1 MRHNVS
7 MLRSA
12 ARLALLALCLFAL
25 ACNFG
30 EKKAPAAPKLV
41 APTEGEARRFAE
53 EFIEAVSKP
62 NVTRASAMIDW
73 DVLLARATADT
84 TAPARFHAGFLKGAK
99 ESASTSSYAKQLASM
114 AEQGAK
120 LSLLR
125 VRGDENGR
133 SALIRILPAGGG
145 VSYSEMLLTKD
156 ASGTVRAADVY
167 IYATGEYMSDTFKRM
182 YKFAAGSEPTFMERL
197 QKKKNPVVRMASMY
211 KEMGDHVTSGRHVQA
226 VALFQQMP
234 PELRKEKSILV
245 GYVTASSNLDN
256 EQYQKAIEELRKA
269 YPNESG
275 IDLMLID
282 GFILKERWDDAL
294 AAIDRLDKDLDGDP
308 YLDTL
313 RANLATAKGD
323 SAAADR
329 YARRAVEREPAL
341 SAVVQ

>member
-1 MRHNVS
+1 
-7 MLRSA
+7 MLRSM
-12 ARLALLALCLFAL
+12 ARLTPLVLCLSLL

-30 EKKAPAAPKLV
+30 EKKVPAAPKLV
-41 APTEGEARRFAE
+41 APTEAEAQRFAE
-53 EFIEAVSKP
+53 EFIQAVSQP

-73 DVLLARATADT
+73 DVLLARATANT
-84 TAPARFHAGFLKGAK
+84 TAPKRFHAGFLKGAK
-99 ESASTSSYAKQLASM
+99 EASSTSSYAKQLASM

-125 VRGDENGR
+125 VRGDESGR
-133 SALIRILPAGGG
+133 SVLIRILPAGGG
-145 VSYSEMLLTKD
+145 VSYSEMLLSKD
-156 ASGTVRAADVY
+156 GSGTVRAADVY

-182 YKFAAGSEPTFMERL
+182 YTFAAASEPTFMERL
-197 QKKKNPVVRMASMY
+197 QKKKNPVVKIAMMY
-211 KEMGDHVTSGRHVQA
+211 KEMGEHVTSGRHQQA
-226 VALFQQMP
+226 VALFNRMP

-269 YPNESG
+269 FPNDSG

-282 GFILKERWDDAL
+282 GFILKERYDDAR
-294 AAIDRLDKDLDGDP
+294 AAIDRLDKDLNGDP

-313 RANLATAKGD
+313 RANLASAKGD